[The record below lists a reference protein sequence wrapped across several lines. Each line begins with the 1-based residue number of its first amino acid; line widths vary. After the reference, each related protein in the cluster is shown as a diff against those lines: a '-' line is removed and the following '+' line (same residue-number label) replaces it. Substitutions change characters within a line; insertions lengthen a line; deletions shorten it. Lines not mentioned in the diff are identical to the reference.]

1 MKANRWIPRLA
12 AGTLVTMTLL
22 GVALAAGQQGTQTDP
37 LVTLSYLTTKATPE
51 IMTQVDTKV
60 TAREKALTDQ
70 LNAAI
75 SGYTK
80 QVEDKLKGAS
90 GGSAAAVAF
99 TVVDLAAGQRLNAGV
114 GCELMLRVGSATVSA
129 SSSPAL
135 IDMTDGTGNWDSS
148 ALVQNHLYMA
158 TIEGRAIVA
167 QDAVKLLVR
176 GSYTIG

>member
-1 MKANRWIPRLA
+1 MKANRLIPKLA
-12 AGTLVTMTLL
+12 AGTLVTVTLL

-51 IMTQVDTKV
+51 IMTQVDAKV

-75 SGYTK
+75 SSYTK

-90 GGSAAAVAF
+90 GGGTSVAF
-99 TVVDLAAGQRLNAGV
+99 TVVDLASGQRLNAGV

-135 IDMTDGTGNWDSS
+135 IDMTDGTVNWDGS

-158 TIEGRAIVA
+158 TIEGRSIVA
-167 QDAVKLLVR
+167 KDAVKLLVR